1 MDEGQIQAGADFP
14 LPFRSIVEHLPVVVY
29 VDAWNAP
36 IPQTLYISPS
46 VQEMLGYPP
55 ELYLEPGKDWLATVH
70 PDDIAPMAAE
80 LAACSAAGVP
90 YELHYRF
97 IHPDGREVWVRDRAI
112 PYRDPETGEGRWMGA
127 LEDITARIEAERAS
141 AASSIQYETLLENLP
156 AVVYE
161 MDPDDD
167 RRTRYVNRKIEEL
180 LGYTMDEWLDQPDM
194 WSEVLYP
201 DDRERELAAHDLA
214 SSTGDPW
221 QREYRLIGA
230 EGQVVWVRDQ
240 AVLLRDAEG
249 NPTRW
254 QGVLLDITAEKDAQ
268 LALAAAHDELE
279 FRVRARTAALQE
291 TNELMGIEI
300 AERRRAQEE
309 RRRAED
315 QLGHILDNVPAV
327 VYLWQM
333 READD
338 GTYFSFITPK
348 IAEMLGYT
356 PAEWDEGGWRERL
369 HPHDRE
375 RVVEAAQRSIAEG
388 VPFQLEYRYLARDGR
403 VVWVVDHAVLQ
414 SRNAR
419 GEPLLFEGVMM
430 NVTALHETEQKAADA
445 EDRFRMLVERG
456 PAVHYS
462 YVLRSWDPPSVAI
475 EYVSPQFHD
484 ILGVSADA
492 WIDDPKG
499 WVDMIHPD
507 DRAGVL
513 AASRHTWQTGEPW
526 ASEYRIL
533 AADGRVLWLEDRGSC
548 VERDEHGLPLRF
560 LGAVADV
567 TDRRERL
574 MGLEVEL
581 QTLQAIVATSPI
593 IAWTEVTDLRTGVG
607 RYTYISPQVTE
618 AVGLTPEQLMTE
630 NMHFPRLVHPEDRD
644 RVVARAAAADT
655 AGVWEDTYRIVR
667 PDGSM
672 RWFHARGRRVG
683 GPEDD
688 PQVWHGVTIDVTPQA
703 EAALAA
709 GRKPA
714 DWATP
719 PPG

>member
-161 MDPDDD
+161 TNPDDD

-356 PAEWDEGGWRERL
+356 PAEWDEGGWRHRL
-369 HPHDRE
+369 HPHDHE
-375 RVVEAAQRSIAEG
+375 RVHEAAQRSIDEG
-388 VPFQLEYRYLARDGR
+388 VPFQMEYRYLARDGR

-414 SRNAR
+414 RRNAR

-430 NVTALHETEQKAADA
+430 NVTALHEAQEKAAEA
-445 EDRFRMLVERG
+445 EDRFRTLVERG
-456 PAVHYS
+456 PIVHYS
-462 YVLRSWDPPSVAI
+462 YALRSWDPPEVAI
-475 EYVSPQFHD
+475 EYLSPQ
-484 ILGVSADA
+484 LGDLIGIPTDT
-492 WIDDPKG
+492 WIDNPMA
-499 WVDMIHPD
+499 WFDMIHPD
-507 DRAGVL
+507 DREEML
-513 AASRHTWQTGEPW
+513 ADSRHTWQTGDPW
-526 ASEYRIL
+526 RSEYRIL
-533 AADGRVLWLEDRGSC
+533 ASDGRVVWLADRGSC
-548 VERDEHGLPLRF
+548 VERDEQGRPLRF
-560 LGAVADV
+560 LGAIADITARRQRQVALETESKMLRAI
-567 TDRRERL
+567 TD
-574 MGLEVEL
+574 
-581 QTLQAIVATSPI
+581 TAPAII
-593 IAWTEVTDLRTGVG
+593 WTEAFDRKKGFG
-607 RYTYISPQVTE
+607 RYTYISPEATE
-618 AVGLTPEQLMTE
+618 ILGLTPEQLIAE
-630 NMHFPRLVHPEDRD
+630 QEHFPRLVHPDDRA
-644 RVVARAAAADT
+644 RVQTVNVQAEAS
-655 AGVWEDTYRIVR
+655 GLWEDTYRIVR
-667 PDGSM
+667 PDGSI
-672 RWFHARGRRVG
+672 RWLFGRGRRTDEPV
-683 GPEDD
+683 DD
-688 PQVWHGVTIDVTPQA
+688 VSIWHGATIDVTAQV
-703 EAALAA
+703 EAAQAA
-709 GRKPA
+709 GLEPA
-714 DWATP
+714 AWATP